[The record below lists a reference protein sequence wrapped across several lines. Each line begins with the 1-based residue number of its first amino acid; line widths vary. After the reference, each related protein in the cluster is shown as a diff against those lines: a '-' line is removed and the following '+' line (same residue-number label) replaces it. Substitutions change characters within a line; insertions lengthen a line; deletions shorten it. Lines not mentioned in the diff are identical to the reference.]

1 MEIIDKAS
9 PIPVYLQL
17 AEILEKR
24 IKDSSYKIDS
34 KIPPEGKLSTDFKV
48 NRNTI
53 RHAIE
58 LLVEKGLLEKQKG
71 VGTFVKRKTTLH
83 PIHRLGKM
91 TSFLDDFEMNHVNIE
106 DRITSKDII
115 KANSELAEKLMIKPG
130 EKIIRLER
138 IRIADGTPFLLELQF
153 YPFKDFSGLME
164 TEIKGS
170 MYKLLTEQFNADLHH
185 SIQTIRAV
193 KPTKEIA
200 QKLEISRAIPCIMLE
215 SLAYTRNNICIEVLN
230 SYYRGDRY
238 VFTVEAGEYRREM
251 SSGESY

>member
-1 MEIIDKAS
+1 MERLDKAS

-24 IKDSSYKIDS
+24 IKDSSYRVGS
-34 KIPPEGKLSTDFKV
+34 KIPPESRLSADFKV

-106 DRITSKDII
+106 DKITSKDIR
-115 KANSELAEKLMIKPG
+115 KASPELAEKLMIKPG

-153 YPFKDFSGLME
+153 YTYKDFKGLME

-170 MYKLLTEQFNADLHH
+170 MYELLTEKFHADLHH
-185 SIQTIRAV
+185 SIQKIRAV

-200 QKLEISRAIPCIMLE
+200 HKLEISRAVPCIMLE
-215 SLAYTRNNICIEVLN
+215 SLAYTKENICIEILN